1 MLEEA
6 VAEIRLLW
14 EGDVQSHHGKQ
25 YTVENARLYT
35 LSESRRRFTSRPPGR
50 RRRCSRGRIGDGLV
64 STAPKTEIVETF
76 KQSGGKGKPKSGQV
90 AVRWAKSEAEGRKT
104 ALEIWPNA
112 AIPGELDQEL
122 PMPAH
127 FEQAAK
133 LVTEDAIARQV
144 VCGPDAE
151 RHIAV
156 IQKYV
161 DAGFDH
167 VYIHQIGPDPEG
179 FMMFYKKD
187 VLPRF
192 N

>member
-1 MLEEA
+1 
-6 VAEIRLLW
+6 
-14 EGDVQSHHGKQ
+14 
-25 YTVENARLYT
+25 
-35 LSESRRRFTSRPPGR
+35 
-50 RRRCSRGRIGDGLV
+50 
-64 STAPKTEIVETF
+64 
-76 KQSGGKGKPKSGQV
+76 
-90 AVRWAKSEAEGRKT
+90 
-104 ALEIWPNA
+104 
-112 AIPGELDQEL
+112 LDQEL